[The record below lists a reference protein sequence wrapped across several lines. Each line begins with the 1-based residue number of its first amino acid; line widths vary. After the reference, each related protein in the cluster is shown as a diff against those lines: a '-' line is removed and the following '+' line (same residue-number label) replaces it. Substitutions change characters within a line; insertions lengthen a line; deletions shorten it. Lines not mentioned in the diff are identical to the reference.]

1 VGFAGGTKESP
12 TYRSLGEHTETVE
25 LDWDPAVTSYKN
37 LLDIF
42 WNNHDPTTSCSRQ
55 YMSAIFY
62 HSEEQRSEAEKSM
75 KVAQEN
81 NRRNIT
87 TLILPAKE
95 FYNAEHYHQKYLLR
109 KHDWLVSALDLQDDN
124 KMIISSVAA
133 RINGYIGGYGDEV
146 SFESERTLLNLDDE
160 VYDYVLEEIR
170 SKAR

>member
-1 VGFAGGTKESP
+1 MLDIGWLYADKKAFLDFVDVLSEVRDKNIFMTYLTK
-12 TYRSLGEHTETVE
+12 T
-25 LDWDPAVTSYKN
+25 

-95 FYNAEHYHQKYLLR
+95 FYNAEQ
-109 KHDWLVSALDLQDDN
+109 
-124 KMIISSVAA
+124 
-133 RINGYIGGYGDEV
+133 
-146 SFESERTLLNLDDE
+146 
-160 VYDYVLEEIR
+160 
-170 SKAR
+170 

>member
-1 VGFAGGTKESP
+1 MNKEQRKNTFPFLQAQFGCAPGIVRTRVGFAGGTKESP
-12 TYRSLGEHTETVE
+12 TYRSLGDHTETVE
-25 LDWDPAVTSYKN
+25 LEWDPAVTSYKK

-62 HSEEQRSEAEKSM
+62 HSEEQRGEAEKSM

-95 FYNAEHYHQKYLLR
+95 FYNAEQ
-109 KHDWLVSALDLQDDN
+109 
-124 KMIISSVAA
+124 
-133 RINGYIGGYGDEV
+133 
-146 SFESERTLLNLDDE
+146 
-160 VYDYVLEEIR
+160 
-170 SKAR
+170 